1 MIVRAR
7 APLRI
12 SFAGGGTD
20 VSPYAEERGGLVL
33 NATIDKYSLASLLPL
48 PSREILVHS
57 VDYDVVAKYDVDAP
71 LPRGGRLELV
81 NAAINRLAAG
91 RPSEGLAVYL
101 QTDAPPGSGLGSSSS
116 LVVALVGLFGCWQ
129 QLGLSQHEIAELA
142 YTIERQDVA
151 IPGGRQ
157 DQYAATF
164 GGFNRMT
171 FERSGTQVERLP
183 LPWSTIDELNCNLL
197 LCYTGKTRT
206 SSGIIAAQVA
216 NYKAGKPDVEHAMA
230 ELKAIADAMSK
241 ALLQARLADFGD
253 LLHQAWLHK
262 QRLASQIVT
271 SEILELYESA
281 LRAGALGGKISGAG
295 GGGFMMFYCPFDKRN
310 RIAAALEERGARV
323 VDYHFEFRGLH
334 TWVAEGP

>member
-1 MIVRAR
+1 MIIRAR
-7 APLRI
+7 APLRL

-20 VSPYAEERGGLVL
+20 VSPYPEERGGLVL
-33 NATIDKYSLASLLPL
+33 NATIDKYSLATLRPL
-48 PSREILVHS
+48 GSPEIVVHS
-57 VDYDVVAKYDVDAP
+57 LDYDVVAKYDVDAP

-81 NAAINRLAAG
+81 NAAINRLGAG
-91 RPSEGLAVYL
+91 RPSSGLAVYL

-116 LVVALVGLFGCWQ
+116 LVVCLVGLFSRWHASS
-129 QLGLSQHEIAELA
+129 LSQHQIAELA
-142 YTIERQDVA
+142 YAIERQDVA

-164 GGFNRMT
+164 GGFNLMT
-171 FERSGTQVERLP
+171 FGAPGAVVEP
-183 LPWSTIDELNCNLL
+183 VNLPWSTIDELNCNLL

-206 SSGIIAAQVA
+206 SAGILAAQVA
-216 NYKAGKPDVEHAMA
+216 NYVAGKPEVEHAMA
-230 ELKAIADAMSK
+230 ELKAIAAAMHT

-253 LLHQAWLHK
+253 LLHQAWLNK

-271 SEILELYESA
+271 PEISDLYAVARRS
-281 LRAGALGGKISGAG
+281 GALGGKISGAG

-310 RIAAALEERGARV
+310 RVAAALEERGARV

-334 TWVAEGP
+334 TWTANE